1 MKCRAL
7 FTFLSLALPLTVN
20 AKLCGDD
27 VGGQDVPCACGDV
40 VVSDLALGDDPVTE
54 TPCADDG
61 LIVRAVSAGRGV
73 TIDLRGKTLR
83 GSGHGVGVWVL
94 NGGPGGAR
102 VVSTGG
108 MATVEG
114 FRDGVVGNGD
124 ASIAVLDAI
133 VAVAN
138 GRDGI
143 RVGGSGYEIRNTQA
157 RESGRDG
164 FALSGNGFTVSGTR
178 ATRSARWGYYVMGD
192 HATLGTA
199 GAGPVAEDSGYG
211 GFSVMGMNHRLLE
224 CAASGSR
231 EDGLRLWGMHFDVR
245 GCVATGNH
253 KDGINGMGEDW
264 WVTGNHANGNDH
276 DGIVI
281 GGIRVADLGGN
292 GGSGNRGLGKQG
304 RATQCRISDRAC
316 QP

>member
-1 MKCRAL
+1 
-7 FTFLSLALPLTVN
+7 
-20 AKLCGDD
+20 
-27 VGGQDVPCACGDV
+27 
-40 VVSDLALGDDPVTE
+40 
-54 TPCADDG
+54 
-61 LIVRAVSAGRGV
+61 
-73 TIDLRGKTLR
+73 
-83 GSGHGVGVWVL
+83 
-94 NGGPGGAR
+94 
-102 VVSTGG
+102 
-108 MATVEG
+108 
-114 FRDGVVGNGD
+114 
-124 ASIAVLDAI
+124 
-133 VAVAN
+133 
-138 GRDGI
+138 
-143 RVGGSGYEIRNTQA
+143 
-157 RESGRDG
+157 
-164 FALSGNGFTVSGTR
+164 
-178 ATRSARWGYYVMGD
+178 MGD

-245 GCVATGNH
+245 GCIATGNH

-304 RATQCRISDRAC
+304 RATQWPDQRPRLPALGPKGGPMRRLRATSLALLGLLAASAGLAQNALALTACTAAQISSQDPGCPSGTGPCTVTRDFTVTDGCILDFGTRAVTIGATGKLRTA
-316 QP
+316 PGAVTIRAGSLTVAPRGFIDARGLAPRSIGAVW